1 MTLWLLNMS
10 LCRPVKLQA
19 FFGTV
24 AVSYDCFQHSPLPTN
39 DWWLVDASGLG
50 SGRCLGH
57 MIHGA
62 PKHEE
67 TKNISI
73 DYWTLTGNQDM
84 FFLQSKKGQP
94 RIVESLTDYYGT
106 MGSCTGHRYP
116 YASICYSENLQ
127 FNWGVIENLLVMW
140 VKQCQ
145 KPSPSRHQHFYT
157 WYKPIKKNM
166 EFINPKD

>member
-50 SGRCLGH
+50 SGRCLCH

-84 FFLQSKKGQP
+84 FFFAIKERSTKDCWISDWLLWHYGELHRSSVPICINMLQWEPPIQLG
-94 RIVESLTDYYGT
+94 
-106 MGSCTGHRYP
+106 GHRKSSGNVGKTMP
-116 YASICYSENLQ
+116 ETIP
-127 FNWGVIENLLVMW
+127 I
-140 VKQCQ
+140 
-145 KPSPSRHQHFYT
+145 PSSAFLYVV
-157 WYKPIKKNM
+157 
-166 EFINPKD
+166 